1 MNTSRECV
9 HGRRIGHCGS
19 CDVVESENRIAEL
32 DRQLNEKMSQI
43 RHLDQIIMQIQ
54 RDRDAEVDALTA
66 QLVAVKAGGGT
77 GQSPCAKFCE
87 SVALQK
93 DFEEMRNK
101 NVQLKKERDAFAAK
115 VGHLAGHIENVV
127 QAEKNNTGYEPSIS
141 VFHRAIDE
149 AKNAIGLDELQILRD
164 IRAVAIENAAQRV
177 LDNVKLP
184 RDTPAVV
191 DYYKVGVRSCAA
203 MLIQYAAKVRQGGES

>member
-1 MNTSRECV
+1 MKN
-9 HGRRIGHCGS
+9 
-19 CDVVESENRIAEL
+19 DLLAKRIAEL

-54 RDRDAEVDALTA
+54 RDRDAEVDALRA
-66 QLVAVKAGGGT
+66 QLIALKAGGGT
-77 GQSPCAKFCE
+77 GQSPCAMFCE

-101 NVQLKKERDAFAAK
+101 NFQLKKERDAFAAK

-149 AKNAIGLDELQILRD
+149 AKNAIGLDELQILRE
-164 IRAVAIENAAQRV
+164 IRAEAVHEALMDVREEIIQRDLYQSAPDFIEKFANE
-177 LDNVKLP
+177 
-184 RDTPAVV
+184 
-191 DYYKVGVRSCAA
+191 
-203 MLIQYAAKVRQGGES
+203 YAAKALKGGE